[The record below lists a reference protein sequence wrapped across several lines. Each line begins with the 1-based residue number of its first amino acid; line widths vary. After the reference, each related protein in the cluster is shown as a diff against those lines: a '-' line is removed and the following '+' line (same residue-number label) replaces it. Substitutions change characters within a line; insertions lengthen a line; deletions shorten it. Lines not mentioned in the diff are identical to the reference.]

1 MFTKTMKSFAELKR
15 AAAESAEALVVAQAA
30 HEAKMAAD
38 TMSEKT
44 LAQARQRHTDATA
57 DLAKAQAEEK
67 RQEFARTLDPLIEAL
82 GGSRKTVAAANERAL
97 AAALP

>member
-38 TMSEKT
+38 TM
-44 LAQARQRHTDATA
+44 LAA
-57 DLAKAQAEEK
+57 DLVRRGAAVIVGNG
-67 RQEFARTLDPLIEAL
+67 P
-82 GGSRKTVAAANERAL
+82 AAARRPAV
-97 AAALP
+97 LPRLCLSSS